1 MGDYAI
7 VTDSSCDLPAEI
19 AEELGVTVLP
29 LSFAI
34 GGKEY
39 RNYPDQREMPL
50 QDFYARLRA
59 GERATTSAVNV
70 ESFKGAMEPLLQEGK
85 DVLVLAF
92 SSSLSNTCNAA
103 QMACRELS
111 EQYPDRKVLCVD
123 TLAASLG
130 QGMLVYYAVQQKQ
143 KGQSAEEVKDWAEQN
158 RLRMCHWFTVDDL
171 NHLKRGGRISAA
183 TALFGSMLN
192 IKPVLHM
199 DDAGH
204 LAAMGKARG
213 RRASLDALVDR
224 MEQTTEKPEEQVVFI
239 SHGDAPDDAEYVSS
253 EVKRRM
259 GVKRVVIGEIGPV
272 IGAHGG
278 PGTLALFF
286 FGHR

>member
-1 MGDYAI
+1 
-7 VTDSSCDLPAEI
+7 
-19 AEELGVTVLP
+19 
-29 LSFAI
+29 
-34 GGKEY
+34 
-39 RNYPDQREMPL
+39 
-50 QDFYARLRA
+50 
-59 GERATTSAVNV
+59 
-70 ESFKGAMEPLLQEGK
+70 MEPLLQEGK

-111 EQYPDRKVLCVD
+111 EQYPGRKVLCVD

-143 KGQSAEEVKDWAEQN
+143 KGRSAEEVKAWAEQN

-199 DDAGH
+199 DDAGR

-224 MEQTTEKPEEQVVFI
+224 MEQTAEKPEDQVVFI
-239 SHGDAPDDAEYVSS
+239 SHGDSPDDAEYVSS

-272 IGAHGG
+272 IGAHAG

-286 FGHR
+286 FGSRR